1 MSQEYSKNG
10 TTFYA
15 YLRFKNLTWVETKR
29 WITIINIFFHIFY
42 DDVQNIDINFIPP
55 IFIPIYLIIC
65 SVVVIVNG
73 FFHISS
79 RGDVKRRKIYSS
91 FKAGKLCECLLTI
104 VSDTTSTRSLTFERW
119 YSVSDWFFFGV
130 FNSLKS
136 FKCWI
141 LYSSRC
147 APRWNSITV
156 DKIDCNR
163 QERRHLHC
171 FPAVWH
177 IILQCYLTC

>member
-1 MSQEYSKNG
+1 MNNNNH
-10 TTFYA
+10 F
-15 YLRFKNLTWVETKR
+15 
-29 WITIINIFFHIFY
+29 FFHIFY
-42 DDVQNIDINFIPP
+42 NDVQNIDINFIFDIPP

-65 SVVVIVNG
+65 GVVVIVNG
-73 FFHISS
+73 LFYISS

-91 FKAGKLCECLLTI
+91 FKTGKLSECP
-104 VSDTTSTRSLTFERW
+104 
-119 YSVSDWFFFGV
+119 
-130 FNSLKS
+130 FNSCQWYNVHAELNFWEVIFSFRLILFRQFNSFKS
-136 FKCWI
+136 FKCRI

-147 APRWNSITV
+147 APRWNSII

-177 IILQCYLTC
+177 NILHCNLTC